1 MNTCILIITI
11 QTLVWQSVQ
20 LQHQQRL
27 WAHKDKDLWEIVEGT
42 STTPSDYEEAKM
54 YDKLLRK
61 ALLLVVMNV
70 SDQQAARLKKCNTG
84 KKVLDKLEEVH

>member
-1 MNTCILIITI
+1 MASFITNNASSPFVEKLSDSNYSMWKFRM
-11 QTLVWQSVQ
+11 Q
-20 LQHQQRL
+20 
-27 WAHKDKDLWEIVEGT
+27 DKDLWEIVEGT

-70 SDQQAARLKKCNTG
+70 SDQ
-84 KKVLDKLEEVH
+84 